1 MHSRLVGD
9 LRRSTDAGG
18 GDLGSVYFR
27 WQLFLLHNLE
37 DKACGELMTVFVAL
51 VALLAVAWTVRKLI
65 AGKPGAQREDLRI
78 IPFEPERPRAL
89 SYTEMMNSGQQRMVE
104 TPQGDD

>member
-1 MHSRLVGD
+1 MHSHLVGD
-9 LRRSTDAGG
+9 LRRSTDAG
-18 GDLGSVYFR
+18 DLGSVYFR
-27 WQLFLLHNLE
+27 SQLFLLHNLE
-37 DKACGELMTVFVAL
+37 GKVCGELMTVLVAL
-51 VALLAVAWTVRKLI
+51 VAFLAVAWTVRKLI

-78 IPFEPERPRAL
+78 IPFKPERPRAL

>member
-1 MHSRLVGD
+1 MHRHFVGD
-9 LRRSTDAGG
+9 LRRSTDA

-37 DKACGELMTVFVAL
+37 GKICGEPMTVLVAL
-51 VALLAVAWTVRKLI
+51 VASLSVAWMVRKLI
-65 AGKPGAQREDLRI
+65 AGKPRDQREDLRTI
-78 IPFEPERPRAL
+78 TFEPEWPRAL

>member
-1 MHSRLVGD
+1 
-9 LRRSTDAGG
+9 
-18 GDLGSVYFR
+18 
-27 WQLFLLHNLE
+27 
-37 DKACGELMTVFVAL
+37 MTVFVAL
-51 VALLAVAWTVRKLI
+51 VAFLAVAWMVGKLI
-65 AGKPGAQREDLRI
+65 TGKPRSQGEDLRT

>member
-1 MHSRLVGD
+1 MHRHFVGD
-9 LRRSTDAGG
+9 LRRSTDA

-37 DKACGELMTVFVAL
+37 GKICGEPMTVLVAL
-51 VALLAVAWTVRKLI
+51 VASLSVAWTVRKLI
-65 AGKPGAQREDLRI
+65 AGKPGAQREDLRT
-78 IPFEPERPRAL
+78 IPFESEWPRAL

>member
-1 MHSRLVGD
+1 MHSHFVGD

-37 DKACGELMTVFVAL
+37 DKACGQLMTVFVAL
-51 VALLAVAWTVRKLI
+51 VAFLAAAWTVRKLI
-65 AGKPGAQREDLRI
+65 AGKPGAQRENLRI